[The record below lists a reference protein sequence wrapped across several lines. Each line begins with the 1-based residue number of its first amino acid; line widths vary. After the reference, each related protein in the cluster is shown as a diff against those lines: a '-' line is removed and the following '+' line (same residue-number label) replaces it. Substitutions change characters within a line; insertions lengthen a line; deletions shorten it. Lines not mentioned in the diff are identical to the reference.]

1 MRVLPHHCQV
11 TMFQI
16 CADVAAVILPG
27 QYDYKMVD
35 GDENTIFEPLNL

>member
-1 MRVLPHHCQV
+1 
-11 TMFQI
+11 MFQI

-35 GDENTIFEPLNL
+35 GDENTIFEPLNLWTRERLHEV